1 MAYSGRYTSIQKVVE
16 DVFRDAGFNEVDWES
31 AVAWTVQLMGKIGIP
46 YQYVTKSTNG
56 LDGNHPFICIEN
68 YRGKMPDELVNVV
81 ACRKVLFD
89 ESGNLVNTSPM
100 IESTDLYHYTPTD
113 NSARNTNSFSPTVNI
128 TESEIDE
135 YGDIT
140 TEEVQYETESLGGK
154 AVGSSS
160 YKIQGGIITT
170 DFKDG
175 YVEMVYKAYPID
187 VNGFPMIPDDE
198 KYMAALQHYIIYK
211 IDWKKWRAHPASPGM
226 KALVNDS
233 EQQSDWYIAAARTKA
248 HIPTIDGMEKLKNM
262 WVRSIPKPNEH
273 HTGFKSINKQEQ
285 RYNQYPPNRI

>member
-31 AVAWTVQLMGKIGIP
+31 AVAWTVQLMGKVGIP
-46 YQYVTKSTNG
+46 YQYITKSTNG
-56 LDGNHPFICIEN
+56 LDNNPPPIHIEN
-68 YRGKMPDELVNVV
+68 YRGKMPDELVNVIS
-81 ACRKVLFD
+81 CRRIQFD
-89 ESGNLVNTSPM
+89 DSGNLVNTSPM
-100 IESTDLYHYTPTD
+100 IESTDLYHNTPTND
-113 NSARNTNSFSPTVNI
+113 SVKETNSFNPTINV

-135 YGDIT
+135 FGDIT
-140 TEEVQYETESLGGK
+140 TEEVQYETEVFES
-154 AVGSSS
+154 GSTSPYT
-160 YKIQGGIITT
+160 YKIQGDIITT

-175 YVEMVYKAYPID
+175 HVEMVYKAYPID
-187 VNGFPMIPDDE
+187 SNGFPMIPDDE

-211 IDWKKWRAHPASPGM
+211 IDWKKWRANPASPGM
-226 KALVNDS
+226 RALVNDS
-233 EQQSDWYIAAARTKA
+233 EQHSDWYIAAARTKA

-273 HTGFKSINKQEQ
+273 HTGFKSANKQEQ